1 MRKFK
6 IAYIIPSLASTGPV
20 IALRDI
26 IDASES
32 FLDCDIYY
40 FDTSETPINFK
51 CKTHKISFFYKFNE
65 NEYEIIHSQM
75 FRADLYVFIWFL
87 INRKKYQT
95 KFISSCHNE
104 IEKDLYYLYGIII
117 SKTISPLWK
126 YILNSF
132 DKVVVNSEVLANTNS
147 LINYEIINYIRK
159 QYANYLIPDADEV
172 VISHFIKG
180 KKVIGYVASL
190 IRRKNHHQ
198 ILRFLKNNSNYVA
211 LFLGLGKESSKLQLI
226 IKELN
231 IESQV
236 LFLGYR
242 QDSRPY
248 YKYFDIY
255 CAPSYSE
262 GFSLSII
269 DSFSNKVPVALSK
282 LSIWGELTDK
292 NEIVF
297 FEIHDDNS
305 FSNAIK
311 YLENDGIRL
320 ANNAFEFYIQNFSP
334 EIKSKNYF
342 NLYEKISTNG

>member
-1 MRKFK
+1 M
-6 IAYIIPSLASTGPV
+6 AY
-20 IALRDI
+20 
-26 IDASES
+26 
-32 FLDCDIYY
+32 YY
-40 FDTSETPINFK
+40 F
-51 CKTHKISFFYKFNE
+51 
-65 NEYEIIHSQM
+65 
-75 FRADLYVFIWFL
+75 LL
-87 INRKKYQT
+87 
-95 KFISSCHNE
+95 
-104 IEKDLYYLYGIII
+104 
-117 SKTISPLWK
+117 
-126 YILNSF
+126 
-132 DKVVVNSEVLANTNS
+132 
-147 LINYEIINYIRK
+147 
-159 QYANYLIPDADEV
+159 
-172 VISHFIKG
+172 
-180 KKVIGYVASL
+180 
-190 IRRKNHHQ
+190 
-198 ILRFLKNNSNYVA
+198 
-211 LFLGLGKESSKLQLI
+211 KESSKLQLI